1 MSYILDAL
9 KKSSEER
16 RRLQAEDEQRNP
28 LPLNSPVKQ
37 EAPGQYR
44 WLIVL
49 LLVSVL
55 VFSAVGLWYLS
66 NAYKSDSNVS
76 HPDATLPSDRQQTPE
91 LKATDGPKSVS
102 PETGAP
108 ITTEPTVVVPERKD
122 STAGKSLEK
131 PFNVNPEAKLPL
143 MEELPLAIQA
153 QLPEM
158 KFSGHVF
165 SPNPELRMIMINT
178 SVVREG
184 DLIDA
189 ELRVMEIT
197 RDGLTMS
204 HKGTDFKVVLF

>member
-16 RRLQAEDEQRNP
+16 RRLQAEDEQRRT

-37 EAPGQYR
+37 EAPGPYR

-66 NAYKSDSNVS
+66 NVYKSDSNVS
-76 HPDATLPSDRQQTPE
+76 HPEATLPSDRQQSLE
-91 LKATDGPKSVS
+91 LNATDGPKSVS
-102 PETGAP
+102 SETVAP
-108 ITTEPTVVVPERKD
+108 ITTEQTVVAPERKD
-122 STAGKSLEK
+122 TAAGKSLEE
-131 PFNVNPEAKLPL
+131 PFNANSEPKLPL
-143 MEELPLAIQA
+143 MEELPLAIQS

-189 ELRVMEIT
+189 DLRLMEIT

-204 HKGTDFKVVLF
+204 HQGKNFKVVLF

>member
-16 RRLQAEDEQRNP
+16 RRRQEEDEQRNP

-44 WLIVL
+44 WLMVL
-49 LLVSVL
+49 LLVFVL
-55 VFSAVGLWYLS
+55 VFSAVGLWFLS
-66 NAYKSDSNVS
+66 NTGKSDSTAS
-76 HPDATLPSDRQQTPE
+76 HPEATPPSDQQQGPE
-91 LKATDGPKSVS
+91 LKATDVPISVS
-102 PETGAP
+102 PETVEP
-108 ITTEPTVVVPERKD
+108 FTTEQTVAPERKN
-122 STAGKSLEK
+122 TASGKSLEK
-131 PFNVNPEAKLPL
+131 PVNVNSEPKLPL

-189 ELRVMEIT
+189 DLRLMEIT